1 MKELKYLVKFGFY
14 FIGVLFIASAIIGI
28 IGLPLTF
35 LLSSVATVWGMTS
48 L

>member
-1 MKELKYLVKFGFY
+1 MNELKYLIKFGFY
-14 FIGVLFIASAIIGI
+14 FTGVLFFASAIIGT

-35 LLSSVATVWGMTS
+35 LTACIATVWGMVN

>member
-14 FIGVLFIASAIIGI
+14 FTGVLFIASATIGT

-35 LLSSVATVWGMTS
+35 LLSSVATVWGMVS